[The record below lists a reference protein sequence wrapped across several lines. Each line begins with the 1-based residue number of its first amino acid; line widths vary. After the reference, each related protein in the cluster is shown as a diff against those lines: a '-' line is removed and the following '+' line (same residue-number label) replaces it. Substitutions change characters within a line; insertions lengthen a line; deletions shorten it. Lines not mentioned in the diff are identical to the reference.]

1 MGINNTKHGG
11 DKWVYLK
18 LQELSSLGIIRQTQR
33 IGLKGKKGLVYGKNG
48 AGKSTISRAF
58 TKLAGKQEDTIETAL
73 AINGREET
81 VVLTASDKAN
91 IHVFNS
97 IKFGENK

>member
-1 MGINNTKHGG
+1 MGLFEIT
-11 DKWVYLK
+11 
-18 LQELSSLGIIRQTQR
+18 GIK
-33 IGLKGKKGLVYGKNG
+33 LKGANFETVTNLQLLNADKEPSLGLVYGKNG

>member
-1 MGINNTKHGG
+1 MGLFEIT
-11 DKWVYLK
+11 
-18 LQELSSLGIIRQTQR
+18 GIK
-33 IGLKGKKGLVYGKNG
+33 LKGANFETVTNLQLLKADKEPSLGLVYGKNG

>member
-1 MGINNTKHGG
+1 MSELLRMEHISKRFGSFYANKDIN
-11 DKWVYLK
+11 
-18 LQELSSLGIIRQTQR
+18 LSIEEGEIHTLLGE
-33 IGLKGKKGLVYGKNG
+33 NG